1 MSVDPADDP
10 ALDLTAQH
18 LADFVS
24 AEVASPAPTTSSEKA
39 FVRRLARYRHTQQNR
54 RRLTLGVAVAAALV
68 VGLAGSRFREQAPA
82 AAVLSYRVD
91 NQDPPSGGYLA
102 PQTAESLL
110 AFSEGSKVQMAAR
123 ARGRVV
129 EVSSRGA
136 RFALD
141 AGLASVD
148 IVPRPRA
155 QWIFEAGPFRVS
167 VHGTSFTI
175 AWNPVDAVFEVR
187 LASGAISVAS
197 PVAGPE
203 IQMRAGQTLR
213 VSLRDQ
219 SSTLGNIGNLGNV
232 GTMSGGPEV
241 SPPAENA
248 PAADLFEAP
257 RTAPNG
263 PAEPPRWSHRGWMSA
278 LSQNRV
284 ADILA
289 DADRRGPRSVIE
301 RADSEDLWALAN
313 AARYSGRHAL
323 AGQALNAHRR
333 RFPSSDRSREA
344 AFLLGRL
351 HDGDPDPGE
360 SLRWYD
366 RYLVEAHD
374 GVSVADALGRKMTLL
389 ERSNRRAEALAV
401 AREYLRSSPRGTY
414 ANAARALV
422 RSSNAAP

>member
-1 MSVDPADDP
+1 I
-10 ALDLTAQH
+10 
-18 LADFVS
+18 
-24 AEVASPAPTTSSEKA
+24 
-39 FVRRLARYRHTQQNR
+39 
-54 RRLTLGVAVAAALV
+54 
-68 VGLAGSRFREQAPA
+68 VGLVGSRFREQAPA
-82 AAVLSYRVD
+82 TAVLSYRVD
-91 NQDPPSGGYLA
+91 NQDPPSGGYLLA
-102 PQTAESLL
+102 PQTEESLL
-110 AFSEGSKVQMAAR
+110 AFSDGSKVKMAAR

-141 AGLASVD
+141 AGQASVD

-155 QWIFEAGPFRVS
+155 QWSFEAGPFRVS

-175 AWNPVDAVFEVR
+175 AWSPVDAVFEVH

-219 SSTLGNIGNLGNV
+219 SSTLGSLGR
-232 GTMSGGPEV
+232 EV
-241 SPPAENA
+241 PSPAESA
-248 PAADLFEAP
+248 PAANSSEPP

-263 PAEPPRWSHRGWMSA
+263 PPEPPRWSHRGWMSA
-278 LSQNRV
+278 LSQNRA

-289 DADRRGPRSVIE
+289 DAERRGPTSVIE
-301 RADSEDLWALAN
+301 RADSDDLWALAN
-313 AARYSGRHAL
+313 AARYAGRHAL

-333 RFPSSDRSREA
+333 RFPSSERSREA

-351 HDGDPDPGE
+351 HDGDSDPSEALG
-360 SLRWYD
+360 WYD

-374 GVSVADALGRKMTLL
+374 GVGVADALGRKMTLL

-401 AREYLRSSPRGTY
+401 AREYLRRSPRGTY

-422 RSSNAAP
+422 RSSTAGQ